1 MLPMMLMMTAAF
13 AQEVAF
19 EETNKAIEEAEAP
32 EADLSAELGGAMTT
46 GNTDFW
52 TVKGTVTGSYRWQ
65 MNKLGMSAMGLTGRN
80 RPDVDGDGILNNGE
94 RDLDRVKNAQ
104 KFDGGLRYDRFLG
117 ESSSLYAM
125 SSAMHDY
132 FAGVQLRTN
141 EQVGY
146 SRNLLKAENTSL
158 LVELGAGVQQEWQI
172 LEDPAAEDFSNV
184 FQARALI
191 AFSHTFND
199 AVKFTESV
207 EAYENVLDPADFRA
221 VNRAALTM
229 QLSEN
234 LALKLSNDLYW
245 DNTPVDGFQK
255 LDQTTMLSVVAT
267 IL

>member
-1 MLPMMLMMTAAF
+1 MLPMMLMISAAL
-13 AQEVAF
+13 AQDVAF
-19 EETNKAIEEAEAP
+19 EETDKAIEEAEAP
-32 EADLSAELGGAMTT
+32 EASLSAETGGALTT

-52 TVKGTVTGSYRWQ
+52 TVKGSLMGAYKWE
-65 MNKLGMSAMGLTGRN
+65 MNKLGASATGLTGRN
-80 RPDVDGDGILNNGE
+80 RADTDGDGILNDAERGE
-94 RDLDRVKNAQ
+94 ARVKNAQ

-117 ESSSLYAM
+117 DSASVYAM

-146 SRNLLKAENTSL
+146 SRNLLSLDNTSL
-158 LVELGAGVQQEWQI
+158 LVEAGVGLQQERQLVDGVVSDELANI
-172 LEDPAAEDFSNV
+172 

-199 AVKFTESV
+199 AVSFTESV
-207 EAYENVLDPADFRA
+207 EVYENLMDFQDFRA

-234 LALKLSNDLYW
+234 LALKLSNDLYY
-245 DNTPVDGFQK
+245 DNTPVDGFRE